1 MSATI
6 DGLRARTP
14 ALRAPARAV
23 RPPIV
28 RRETPADSTPD
39 VHDQLVQLLHE
50 GALEPKRWRE
60 LLELLGRHL
69 KGNSATLILR
79 SPTSGEAGLLYTWGG
94 SAEVISQYAHRYFA
108 MDPFVQLPVKEVIT
122 LHDFV
127 GAAQLEESPFFTDY
141 LLHWDSIYHLGV
153 DVRDE
158 GRYYARL
165 RVSRPRRAGNFSA
178 TDRAFVARLVPHFDN
193 AIRTRAA
200 LDAAR
205 MGRAAYAEAMDQLT
219 LATLIL
225 DATGRVIHAN
235 AMARDLLSGAD
246 RIQLT
251 GDRLTFSEPADA
263 RRFREATERANE
275 AQRAV
280 QPGIVEALRVRRASG
295 PGQFSVIV
303 RPASARL
310 GAEEPTLSSAVAI
323 FISAETDRAQTPPV
337 ETVRKLFDLTRK
349 EAELAM
355 CLTNGRS
362 LREAAADLGITLN
375 TARAHLRS
383 IFAKTG
389 IDRQARL
396 VRAILRSVAALG

>member
-6 DGLRARTP
+6 DGLRARAP
-14 ALRAPARAV
+14 ALRAPAHTV
-23 RPPIV
+23 RPRVV
-28 RRETPADSTPD
+28 RRETPASGPD
-39 VHDQLVQLLHE
+39 VHEQLAQLLHE
-50 GALEPKRWRE
+50 GALDPKRWRDM
-60 LLELLGRHL
+60 LELLGREL

-79 SPTSGEAGLLYTWGG
+79 SPTCGEAGVLHSWGG
-94 SAEVISQYAHRYFA
+94 SPEVLSQYSHRYFA
-108 MDPFVQLPVKEVIT
+108 MDPFVQLPEKQVIT

-127 GAAQLEESPFFTDY
+127 PPEELERSPFYTDY
-141 LLHWDSIYHLGV
+141 LVQWDSIYHLGV
-153 DVRDE
+153 DVREE

-178 TDRAFVARLVPHFDN
+178 ADREVVARLVPHFDN

-205 MGRAAYAEAMDQLT
+205 TGRAAYAEAMDHLT

-225 DATGRVIHAN
+225 DGTGRVIHAN
-235 AMARDLLSGAD
+235 AMARELLASPD
-246 RIQLT
+246 RIMLM
-251 GDRLTFSEPADA
+251 GDRLSFGEAADA
-263 RRFREATERANE
+263 KRFREAFERATE
-275 AQRAV
+275 AARAT
-280 QPGIVEALRVRRASG
+280 QPGLVEALRVRRGLG

-303 RPASARL
+303 RPASARP
-310 GAEEPTLSSAVAI
+310 ATEESTLSPAVAV
-323 FISAETDRAQTPPV
+323 FISAETDRAQSPPV

>member
-6 DGLRARTP
+6 DGLRARAP
-14 ALRAPARAV
+14 ALRAPARPL
-23 RPPIV
+23 RPRIV
-28 RRETPADSTPD
+28 RREAPADDPVD
-39 VHDQLVQLLHE
+39 VHEELVQLLHE

-79 SPTSGEAGLLYTWGG
+79 SPTTGEAGLLYTWGG
-94 SAEVISQYAHRYFA
+94 TPEVISQYAHRYFA
-108 MDPFVQLPVKEVIT
+108 MDPFVQLPEKEVIT

-127 GAAQLEESPFFTDY
+127 GAAALESSPFFTDY
-141 LLHWDSIYHLGV
+141 CVHWDSIYHLGV

-178 TDRAFVARLVPHFDN
+178 VDREFVARLVPHFDN

-205 MGRAAYAEAMDQLT
+205 VGRAAYAEAMDQLT

-225 DATGRVIHAN
+225 DSTGRVIHAN

-246 RIQLT
+246 RMQLA
-251 GDRLTFSEPADA
+251 GDRLAFSEPADA
-263 RRFREATERANE
+263 RRFREATERAID
-275 AQRAV
+275 ARRAV
-280 QPGIVEALRVRRASG
+280 QPAIVEALRVRRTSG

-310 GAEEPTLSSAVAI
+310 GAEEPTLSSAVAV